1 MNPLSSIF
9 LSIRSLGRNKVR
21 TFLTM
26 LGIVIGIAS
35 VIAMVAIGQ
44 GASKQ
49 IESQINAM
57 GKNLMMVFPGAM
69 SSGGFSMGSGS
80 VTTLTPEDGLA
91 IVREV
96 PSVEAMT
103 PVVRARGLQLV
114 SGSNNWA
121 PNTIMGASPAFVET
135 RDWPAEE
142 GAFFSEQD
150 VFSASKVCVL
160 GRTVAEN
167 LFQGNSAVGEVIRV
181 KNMPFKVVGI
191 LSRKGSNAF
200 GQDQDDVMICP
211 WTTVKMVLQGSV
223 FNNIDFLYVSAATAE
238 DLPEAVNDITGLL
251 RQRHRIR
258 DGEAAD
264 FRIILMSEM
273 ASTRSETAK
282 TMTLLLTFIALI
294 SLLVGG
300 IGIMNIMLVSVVE
313 RTREIGLR
321 MAVGARRQDIMLQFL
336 MEAVV
341 LSTIA
346 GLIGMAVGAGTA
358 ILITNIMGW
367 ATVISPSSIGASFAF
382 SSVVGVFFGF
392 YPALR
397 ASRLDPIEA
406 LRYE

>member
-1 MNPLSSIF
+1 VNPLSSIF

-49 IESQINAM
+49 IESQINSM
-57 GKNLMMVFPGAM
+57 GRNLLMVIPGAM

-91 IVREV
+91 ILREV

-103 PVVRARGLQLV
+103 PVARARGLQLV
-114 SGSNNWA
+114 SGSYNWA
-121 PNTIMGASPAFVET
+121 PNQIMGASPAFVEV
-135 RDWPAEE
+135 RDWPTED
-142 GAFFSEQD
+142 GAFFTEQD

-160 GRTVAEN
+160 GKSVAEN
-167 LFQGNSAVGEVIRV
+167 LFQGESGVGEVIRV
-181 KNMPFKVVGI
+181 KNMPFKVVGV
-191 LSRKGSNAF
+191 LARKGTNAF
-200 GQDQDDVMICP
+200 GQDQDDIMVCP
-211 WTTVKMVLQGSV
+211 WTTVKMVLQGSA
-223 FNNIDFLYVSAATAE
+223 FNNVDYLYVSADSPE
-238 DLPEAVNDITGLL
+238 ELPEAVNEITSLL

-258 DGEAAD
+258 DGEVSD
-264 FRIILMSEM
+264 FRIMLMSEM
-273 ASTRSETAK
+273 MSTRSETAK

-321 MAVGARRQDIMLQFL
+321 MAVGARRQDILLQFL

-346 GLIGMAVGAGTA
+346 GLIGMAVGAGA
-358 ILITNIMGW
+358 ALVITKVMNW
-367 ATVISPSSIGASFAF
+367 ATVIAPSSIGASFAF
-382 SSVVGVFFGF
+382 SCVVGVFFGF